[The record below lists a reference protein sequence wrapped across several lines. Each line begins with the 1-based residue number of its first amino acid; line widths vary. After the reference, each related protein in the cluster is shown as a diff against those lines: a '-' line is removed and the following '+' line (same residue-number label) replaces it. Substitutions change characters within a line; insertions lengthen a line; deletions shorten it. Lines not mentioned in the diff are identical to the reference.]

1 MPKHEISIEIF
12 CAPNCNRC
20 GKAVELVKQI
30 AEDMDNTN
38 IQWQKLNVVDNI
50 DYAVALGVRATPAIA
65 INGKLA
71 FTTTPSKI
79 ILKSKLQDTLQ

>member
-30 AEDMDNTN
+30 AEEMDNTN

-65 INGKLA
+65 INGKLE
-71 FTTTPSKI
+71 FTATPSPI
-79 ILKSKLQDTLQ
+79 TLKNKLKDMLR